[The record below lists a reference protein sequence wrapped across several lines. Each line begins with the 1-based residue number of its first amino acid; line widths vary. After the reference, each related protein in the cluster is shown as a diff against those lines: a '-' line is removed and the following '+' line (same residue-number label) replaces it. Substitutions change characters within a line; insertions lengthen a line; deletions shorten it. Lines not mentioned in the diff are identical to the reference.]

1 MSPPPA
7 LPRRLSLVAQTAQCL
22 REQLRAGEWPECLPG
37 ERELGQRLQVSRHT
51 LRAALEQLQREG
63 LVGVSTRQRRRVLQR
78 PALPPPE
85 GASSRVIA
93 ALSQRPLLAMSHA
106 SMFLVDE
113 LRASLARAGF
123 QLDIHVRPSC
133 FAARPAR
140 ALEALVER
148 APAAAWLIFGSH
160 EPVQRWF
167 VRHRLPS
174 LTIGSSAPGIG
185 LPSVDLHYRAACR
198 HAGGVLRRKGHRRI
212 AMVLP
217 EGAHGGDADSA
228 AGLQEAMAGLGPEAM
243 LTLHHNGT
251 PAHLIRVLD
260 RALEQPRPP
269 TAFIVARAV
278 HVLTVLTH
286 LQRRGCRIP
295 QDIAV
300 ISRDD
305 EAFLQHTTPVVAR
318 YAANPAQ
325 FAARVSTAARQLA
338 ETGALPP
345 RALRLMP
352 QWLPG
357 ETV

>member
-1 MSPPPA
+1 MSSPPA

-22 REQLRAGEWPECLPG
+22 REQLRAGEWPEHLPG

-78 PALPPPE
+78 PAAPVQDR
-85 GASSRVIA
+85 ASHVIA

-148 APAAAWLIFGSH
+148 SPAAAWLVFGSH

-167 VRHRLPS
+167 LRHRLPS
-174 LTIGSSAPGIG
+174 LTIGSSAPGIA

-212 AMVLP
+212 ALILP

-228 AGLQEAMAGLGPEAM
+228 AGLQEALAELGAEA
-243 LTLHHNGT
+243 LQLLHHNGT

-260 RALEQPRPP
+260 RALAQPRPP

-295 QDIAV
+295 QDVAV

-325 FAARVSTAARQLA
+325 FAARVSAAARQLA
-338 ETGALPP
+338 ETGTLPP